1 MTFKEKLQM
10 EHPECVSERYN
21 GGCECC
27 PDDYGYEKKSVC
39 TRSDNAVDCTKC
51 WNREMPSTET
61 KAEIDATDYINIY
74 TEGHGKGYTEGLN
87 DAWELARKIHAM
99 EYGDFTKA
107 FDVSGYDGR
116 EVKVGVINELTPQ
129 EALAKLK
136 AYEEQSK
143 IEVGDILLIYGE
155 EAVVT
160 RVVDE
165 HANILF
171 GDGVTN
177 NMPVKE
183 LVGDKTGKHIDIKSF
198 LEQIGE

>member
-10 EHPECVSERYN
+10 EHPECVNEGFG

-27 PDDYGYEKKSVC
+27 PDDYGYEKKSHCVWNDLNM
-39 TRSDNAVDCTKC
+39 TDCTKC
-51 WNREMPSTET
+51 WNREMPSEEPSEPIY
-61 KAEIDATDYINIY
+61 EIGYNTGLVDAWSVAKDIY
-74 TEGHGKGYTEGLN
+74 SLN
-87 DAWELARKIHAM
+87 DRKPIFGKHEFM
-99 EYGDFTKA
+99 EDI
-107 FDVSGYDGR
+107 FD
-116 EVKVGVINELTPQ
+116 NFTPQ
-129 EALAKLK
+129 EAIELMK
-136 AYEEQSK
+136 AYVEQSK
-143 IEVGDILLIYGE
+143 IEVGDVVLIYGE

-160 RVVDE
+160 RIVDG

-183 LVGDKTGKHIDIKSF
+183 IVGDKTGKHIDISSI

>member
-10 EHPECVSERYN
+10 DCPSLEIPEDCVGIGCPYHNKYEKERYCN
-21 GGCECC
+21 
-27 PDDYGYEKKSVC
+27 
-39 TRSDNAVDCTKC
+39 RNWRDCKAC
-51 WNREMPSTET
+51 WNREMPNTET
-61 KAEIDATDYINIY
+61 KAEILKEVHEHFG
-74 TEGHGKGYTEGLN
+74 TEEYDIGYAEGLERGLN
-87 DAWELARKIHAM
+87 DAWELAKKIYIFNCDEIEAIF
-99 EYGDFTKA
+99 GLRFGA
-107 FDVSGYDGR
+107 YDMFS
-116 EVKVGVINELTPQ
+116 NYTPQ
-129 EALAKLK
+129 EALAKMK
-136 AYEEQSK
+136 AYEEQRN
-143 IEVGDILLIYGE
+143 IEVGDIVLIYGE

>member
-1 MTFKEKLQM
+1 MSKYNVGDKFIIEIEEIYNGNLIKYEDHMHLHRVKGFNSLVLDEYGLDKLQK
-10 EHPECVSERYN
+10 HDALQERLELIDELKQAEYN
-21 GGCECC
+21 
-27 PDDYGYEKKSVC
+27 K
-39 TRSDNAVDCTKC
+39 
-51 WNREMPSTET
+51 
-61 KAEIDATDYINIY
+61 
-74 TEGHGKGYTEGLN
+74 GLN
-87 DAWELARKIHAM
+87 DAWEFMKKWDSM
-99 EYGDFTKA
+99 NYET
-107 FDVSGYDGR
+107 S
-116 EVKVGVINELTPQ
+116 NEMFSSTTLRSILNRTPQ

-183 LVGDKTGKHIDIKSF
+183 LAGDKTGKHIDIKSF
-198 LEQIGE
+198 LEQIRGE

>member
-1 MTFKEKLQM
+1 MSKYNVGDKFIINIKEVL
-10 EHPECVSERYN
+10 ESERGTLYRANYN
-21 GGCECC
+21 TLAF
-27 PDDYGYEKKSVC
+27 DDYGLDGLQKYDALQE
-39 TRSDNAVDCTKC
+39 RLEL
-51 WNREMPSTET
+51 REELK
-61 KAEIDATDYINIY
+61 KAEYN
-74 TEGHGKGYTEGLN
+74 KGLD
-87 DAWELARKIHAM
+87 DAWEWLRKLLKM
-99 EYGDFTKA
+99 
-107 FDVSGYDGR
+107 DVSDIY
-116 EVKVGVINELTPQ
+116 EVYGKHEYIGDIVDTFSPQ

-136 AYEEQSK
+136 AYEDSK
-143 IEVGDILLIYGE
+143 IEVGDIVLIYGE

-183 LVGDKTGKHIDIKSF
+183 LVGDKTGKHIEIKSI